1 MAREVRNIIKIDRDL
16 CTGCGQ
22 CVLDCAEGAIAI
34 VDGKATVVSESY
46 CDGLGACLSGCPQDA
61 LTIEQR
67 EADPFD
73 EEAAMAHVARTKGK
87 DVASCPGTTASEAS
101 PAAAASQVKP
111 GFVFPMQG
119 AAAGKPHGCPGSAFR
134 DFATQ
139 GAGMPQ
145 AVPTGQAM
153 RRLTW
158 PVKLRLV
165 PPQAPFLANA
175 HIILAADC
183 APAAS
188 AFFHQEAHGRVVL
201 IACPKFED
209 AAKMKSKLVSILR
222 CAQPASVTVLR
233 MEVPC
238 CKGIVTICREAC
250 AACGME
256 DRVTEKVF
264 GCDGQLKQQS

>member
-87 DVASCPGTTASEAS
+87 DSASCPGSTASEARPS
-101 PAAAASQVKP
+101 AAPGQGQP

-119 AAAGKPHGCPGSAFR
+119 AAGKLHGCPGSAVR
-134 DFATQ
+134 DFASQ
-139 GAGMPQ
+139 GPGMAQAQSAGQ
-145 AVPTGQAM
+145 GM

-175 HIILAADC
+175 HILLAADC

-188 AFFHQEAHGRVVL
+188 TLFHQEAHGKVVL

-209 AAKMKSKLVSILR
+209 GEAIKDKLVSILR
-222 CAQPASVTVLR
+222 CAKPASVTVIR

-238 CKGIVTICREAC
+238 CRGIAAICREAC

>member
-34 VDGKATVVSESY
+34 VDGKAEVVSESY
-46 CDGLGACLSGCPQDA
+46 CDGLGACLSGCPQEA

-73 EEAAMAHVARTKGK
+73 EEAAMAHVARTKAGS
-87 DVASCPGTTASEAS
+87 SCPGSTAFEAGKPE
-101 PAAAASQVKP
+101 PALQARP

-119 AAAGKPHGCPGSAFR
+119 AFAEKPHGCPGSAVR
-134 DFATQ
+134 DFEAK
-139 GAGMPQ
+139 GSSMPQ
-145 AVPTGQAM
+145 APSQGQGM

-165 PPQAPFLANA
+165 PPQAPFLANS
-175 HIILAADC
+175 HILLAADC
-183 APAAS
+183 AAAAS
-188 AFFHQEAHGRVVL
+188 ALFHQEADGKVVL

-209 AAKMKSKLVSILR
+209 TDAMKDKLVSILR
-222 CAQPASVTVLR
+222 SAQPASVTVIR

-238 CKGIVTICREAC
+238 CKGIASICREAC
-250 AACGME
+250 AALGME
-256 DRVTEKVF
+256 DRVTEIIF
-264 GCDGQLKQQS
+264 GCDGQPKQLA

>member
-73 EEAAMAHVARTKGK
+73 EEAAMAHVARTKEKTGS
-87 DVASCPGTTASEAS
+87 SCPGTTAFEAGKTE
-101 PAAAASQVKP
+101 PAMQGRP

-119 AAAGKPHGCPGSAFR
+119 AFAEKPHGCPGSAVR
-134 DFATQ
+134 DFTAK
-139 GAGMPQ
+139 GRSMPQ
-145 AVPTGQAM
+145 VPSQGQGM

-175 HIILAADC
+175 HILLAADC

-188 AFFHQEAHGRVVL
+188 ALFHQEADGKVVL

-209 AAKMKSKLVSILR
+209 TDAMKDKLVSILR
-222 CAQPASVTVLR
+222 CAQPASVTVIR

-238 CKGIVTICREAC
+238 CKGIAAICREAC

-256 DRVTEKVF
+256 DRVTEKIF
-264 GCDGQLKQQS
+264 GCDGQPKQQA

>member
-73 EEAAMAHVARTKGK
+73 AEAAMAHVARTKENSGS
-87 DVASCPGTTASEAS
+87 SCPGSTAFEAGKAE
-101 PAAAASQVKP
+101 PAQTRP

-119 AAAGKPHGCPGSAFR
+119 AFAEKPHGCPGSAVR
-134 DFATQ
+134 DFADAGRRMPPSQ
-139 GAGMPQ
+139 GQG
-145 AVPTGQAM
+145 M

-165 PPQAPFLANA
+165 PPQASFLANA
-175 HIILAADC
+175 HLVLAADC

-188 AFFHQEAHGRVVL
+188 ALFHQEAHGKVVL

-209 AAKMKSKLVSILR
+209 GESVKDKLVSILR
-222 CAQPASVTVLR
+222 CAQPASITVLR

-250 AACGME
+250 ASLGME
-256 DRVTEKVF
+256 DRLSEKVF
-264 GCDGQLKQQS
+264 GCDGQMKQS

>member
-73 EEAAMAHVARTKGK
+73 EEAAMAHVARTKEKTGS
-87 DVASCPGTTASEAS
+87 SCPGTTAFEAGKTE
-101 PAAAASQVKP
+101 PAMQGRP

-119 AAAGKPHGCPGSAFR
+119 AFAEKPHGCPGSAVR
-134 DFATQ
+134 DFTAK
-139 GAGMPQ
+139 GRSMPQ
-145 AVPTGQAM
+145 VPSQGQGM

-175 HIILAADC
+175 HILLAADC

-188 AFFHQEAHGRVVL
+188 ALFHQEADGKVVL

-209 AAKMKSKLVSILR
+209 TDAMKNKLVSILR
-222 CAQPASVTVLR
+222 CAQPASVTVIR

-238 CKGIVTICREAC
+238 CKGIAAICREAC

-256 DRVTEKVF
+256 DRVTEKIF
-264 GCDGQLKQQS
+264 GCDGQPKQQA